1 MIEYANENKGYKYL
15 LTVIDI
21 FSKYAWAIPTKSK
34 TGPEVTSA
42 MKVVLKDSRIPKK
55 LHVDRAKMWKT
66 FSIQG
71 TYKWIDIID
80 ELVADY
86 NNTKHRTIKMKP
98 RDVTLKNEKYLL
110 RHIYGKFEANG
121 TKNVKFK
128 VGDHVRISKYK
139 TVFEKGYTPNWTTE
153 IFKIIKIQNTNPTT
167 YSLEDGNKERVE
179 GAFYQ
184 EELAKVK
191 YPDVFL
197 VEKVLK
203 RKGNKEF
210 VKWLGFNSSYNS
222 WIDADKS

>member
-1 MIEYANENKGYKYL
+1 
-15 LTVIDI
+15 
-21 FSKYAWAIPTKSK
+21 
-34 TGPEVTSA
+34 
-42 MKVVLKDSRIPKK
+42 
-55 LHVDRAKMWKT
+55 MWKT

-71 TYKWIDIID
+71 TYKWIDIIN

-86 NNTKHRTIKMKP
+86 NNTKHRTIKVKP
-98 RDVTLKNEKYLL
+98 RDVTLENEKYLL
-110 RHIYGKFEANG
+110 RHIYGKFEANR

-139 TVFEKGYTPNWTTE
+139 TVLEKGYTPNWTTE
-153 IFKIIKIQNTNPTT
+153 IFKIIKIQNTNTTT
-167 YSLEDGNKERVE
+167 YLLEDRNKERVE

-210 VKWLGFNSSYNS
+210 MKWLGFNSSYNS
-222 WIDADKS
+222 WIDADKF